1 MGTISLK
8 TNKEPSKDGNRCT
21 VCLHTCDC
29 PAVKQFGLNFMNRLH
44 EMAVDRLR
52 KVAKKKKVVAGHVSH
67 RCGVMAADMSATLIQ
82 NLKDPTAQQRKKSKK
97 QSAYCS
103 YCRKYYIAGR
113 RHSCVVHSQP
123 PMPPA
128 VKSD

>member
-1 MGTISLK
+1 MRTISLK

-44 EMAVDRLR
+44 EIFPDSEGGALL
-52 KVAKKKKVVAGHVSH
+52 
-67 RCGVMAADMSATLIQ
+67 C
-82 NLKDPTAQQRKKSKK
+82 NE
-97 QSAYCS
+97 SAYCS

-113 RHSCVVHSQP
+113 RHSCKVHSQP
-123 PMPPA
+123 PLPPE

>member
-1 MGTISLK
+1 
-8 TNKEPSKDGNRCT
+8 
-21 VCLHTCDC
+21 
-29 PAVKQFGLNFMNRLH
+29 MNRLH

-82 NLKDPTAQQRKKSKK
+82 NLKDPTPKQKILHCGSSSQKKPKK
-97 QSAYCS
+97 ESAYCS

-113 RHSCVVHSQP
+113 RHSCKVHSQP
-123 PMPPA
+123 PLPPE